1 MTQTP
6 PRRAPAPTKWRRHR
20 NPRLSFLSP
29 VNNKST
35 RDRSSPNPNLSTGT
49 TATFDSS
56 SIPSQFPSRT
66 DVSSSISFQIY
77 FLLSFSFSKSFFF
90 VSIQFPPQKKGG
102 GRDRE
107 DTETLRACRK
117 PRAEGTGHATK
128 KEEKKKHLNDDRIKS
143 TWFGESETK
152 LFYGGGLRNNLSGG
166 GNEETTK
173 VKERAAW

>member
-90 VSIQFPPQKKGG
+90 VSIQFHPQKKGG
-102 GRDRE
+102 GARSGGYRDTTCVPE
-107 DTETLRACRK
+107 TEGGRNWTRY
-117 PRAEGTGHATK
+117 
-128 KEEKKKHLNDDRIKS
+128 KERGEKKTSQRRQNQVHLIWREWN
-143 TWFGESETK
+143 
-152 LFYGGGLRNNLSGG
+152 
-166 GNEETTK
+166 K
-173 VKERAAW
+173 VILWGRVTQ